1 LLFSAAGLTLSEKI
15 GGLVMRYRA
24 KAVIVAGVVLAAG
37 VVYGADGQ
45 TLKTQKEK
53 TSYAVG
59 AQMGM
64 DMKKYRMDVDPD
76 AVAKGFRDAYTG
88 GKLLLNDREMSQ
100 TLADAQKQM
109 AARSADVIKA
119 DAEKN
124 RREGEAF
131 LARNKTGEGVK
142 TLPDGLQYKVIEAG
156 TGRTPRPTDMVVVNY
171 RGTFVD
177 GTEFDSSYRRGQP
190 VVFPVNRVIKGWAE
204 ALQLMKV
211 GSKWQLVIPPQLAY
225 GPQGAPP
232 AIGPNETLIF
242 ELELLSIQ

>member
-1 LLFSAAGLTLSEKI
+1 
-15 GGLVMRYRA
+15 MRYRA
-24 KAVIVAGVVLAAG
+24 QAVIIAGMVLAAG
-37 VVYGADGQ
+37 VVHGADGQ
-45 TLKTQKEK
+45 TLRTDKEK

-59 AQMGM
+59 AQMGT

-76 AVAKGFRDAYTG
+76 VVAKGFRDAYTG

-100 TLADAQKQM
+100 ALADTQKQM
-109 AARSADVIKA
+109 AARSADVIKE

-124 RREGEAF
+124 RQEGEAF
-131 LARNKTGEGVK
+131 LARNKTMEGVK
-142 TLPDGLQYKVIEAG
+142 TLPDGLQYRVIKAG
-156 TGRTPRPTDMVVVNY
+156 AGRTPRPTDKVVVHY
-171 RGTFVD
+171 RGTFID

-190 VVFPVNRVIKGWAE
+190 LVFPVNSLVRGWTE

-211 GSKWQLVIPPQLAY
+211 GSKWQLFIPPQLAY

-242 ELELLSIQ
+242 ELELVSIQ

>member
-1 LLFSAAGLTLSEKI
+1 
-15 GGLVMRYRA
+15 MRYRA
-24 KAVIVAGVVLAAG
+24 KAVIIAGVVLASG

-45 TLKTQKEK
+45 TLRTEKEK

-76 AVAKGFRDAYTG
+76 VVAKGFRDAYTG

-100 TLADAQKQM
+100 ALADTQKQM
-109 AARSADVIKA
+109 TARSADVIKE

-124 RREGEAF
+124 RKEGEAF
-131 LARNKTGEGVK
+131 LARNKTIEGVR
-142 TLPDGLQYKVIEAG
+142 TLPDGLQYRVIKAG

-171 RGTFVD
+171 RGTFID
-177 GTEFDSSYRRGQP
+177 GAEFDSSYRRGQP
-190 VVFPVNRVIKGWAE
+190 AVFPVNRVIRGWTE
-204 ALQLMKV
+204 ALQVMPV
-211 GSKWQLVIPPQLAY
+211 GSKYQLFIPPQLAY

-232 AIGPNETLIF
+232 AVGPNETLIF
-242 ELELLSIQ
+242 ELELLSIQN

>member
-1 LLFSAAGLTLSEKI
+1 
-15 GGLVMRYRA
+15 MRYRA
-24 KAVIVAGVVLAAG
+24 KAVIIAGVVLAAG

-45 TLKTQKEK
+45 TLRTGKDK

-64 DMKKYRMDVDPD
+64 DMKKYRMDLDPD
-76 AVAKGFRDAYTG
+76 LVAKGFRDAYTG
-88 GKLLLNDREMSQ
+88 GKLLLNDRDMSQ
-100 TLADAQKQM
+100 ALAETQKQM
-109 AARSADVIKA
+109 AARSAEVIKE

-124 RREGEAF
+124 RQEGEAF
-131 LARNKTGEGVK
+131 LGRNKTKEGVR
-142 TLPDGLQYKVIEAG
+142 TLPDGLQYRVMQAG

-171 RGTFVD
+171 RGTFID

-190 VVFPVNRVIKGWAE
+190 ALFPVNRVIKGWTE

-242 ELELLSIQ
+242 ELELLSVQ